1 MEIKLIKSFLDLK
14 QNKICLL
21 EYPMKND
28 CIRIFESLSAKGMI
42 HVFQGMENLM
52 TPVCVLYLK
61 ENYIN
66 TISYLN
72 ANKNIKY
79 IINLFLF
86 SQIIKGMN
94 NGINIF

>member
-14 QNKICLL
+14 QNKICSL

-42 HVFQGMENLM
+42 HIFQGMENLM

-61 ENYIN
+61 ENYID

-72 ANKNIKY
+72 TNKNIEY
-79 IINLFLF
+79 IINLFLLHY
-86 SQIIKGMN
+86 IIKE
-94 NGINIF
+94 